1 MDVAPALLEATPAAA
16 EDDTGEE
23 LQVAIGVAEADAP
36 AAVQSMR
43 PPPSS
48 SSSSSSSFARPE
60 VKKVRWTP
68 RVPVGLQAM
77 IRVVASA
84 GSLGPEAPQWL
95 EASVT
100 DLSIGGALVRA
111 EVIFP
116 AGHRLEVRIAAPDGG
131 EPIDVMAHVARSLD
145 HGMGVRL
152 MHLSAAVA
160 HRLAG
165 ILNEAVAKPALSAA
179 STAPAA
185 AAAPAPAPARVEAPG
200 GAPPAPAPSAHDPF
214 AATPSMTGVYQ
225 AFTQTI
231 DDEASDPLADFT
243 LRERSI
249 YDLLNL
255 DPMCAGSQL
264 ARGCQSLLER
274 VERDLVNADGRRAS
288 RLGVLQTSLQRLSPL
303 WSDPVKRLRYD
314 LRWGHVRADERI
326 AAARRGDGVSLKV
339 LAEVWSSLYPDRVR
353 QAAAV
358 LDNAP
363 PSGPAH
369 VVARQEADAL
379 DPFCRLWREEG
390 ARDQASSEDE
400 SIFGSG
406 PSAMGT

>member
-1 MDVAPALLEATPAAA
+1 
-16 EDDTGEE
+16 
-23 LQVAIGVAEADAP
+23 
-36 AAVQSMR
+36 
-43 PPPSS
+43 
-48 SSSSSSSFARPE
+48 
-60 VKKVRWTP
+60 
-68 RVPVGLQAM
+68 M

-84 GSLGPEAPQWL
+84 GSLGPEEPQWL

-111 EVIFP
+111 EVVFQ

-145 HGMGVRL
+145 HGMGVRF

-165 ILNEAVAKPALSAA
+165 ILNEAVATPSVA
-179 STAPAA
+179 APAA
-185 AAAPAPAPARVEAPG
+185 ARVVVPG
-200 GAPPAPAPSAHDPF
+200 DHPPAPSPGAHDSF
-214 AATPSMTGVYQ
+214 ASMPSMTGVYQ

-231 DDEASDPLADFT
+231 DDEASDPLADFA

-390 ARDQASSEDE
+390 AGDQASSEDE

-406 PSAMGT
+406 SPAST